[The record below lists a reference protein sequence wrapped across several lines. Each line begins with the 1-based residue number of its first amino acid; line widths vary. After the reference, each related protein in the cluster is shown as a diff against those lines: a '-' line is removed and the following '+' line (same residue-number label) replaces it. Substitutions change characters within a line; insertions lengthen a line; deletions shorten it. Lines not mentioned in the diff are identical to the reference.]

1 MSKVLL
7 IYPYFRPSN
16 DRSVF
21 RFPPL
26 GIGYLASCLLEAG
39 HDVQILDCSFMNK
52 PDAIKQA
59 QDAKAEVVGIY
70 CMITML
76 EDCLWL
82 ARQLRASAHLLMVGG
97 PLPTCDP
104 QAFLDH
110 FDVVV
115 RGEGE
120 STVLE
125 LLQAY
130 TAGSDF
136 NTIAGISYLKKTS
149 MDGKTGVETIS
160 TPDRPFIKDLDNL
173 PFPARQLLP
182 NQSYIQF
189 GKKRY
194 RYSITTVMSTRGCPY
209 DCEFCSN
216 VIFGGS
222 YRERSAR
229 NVVDE
234 IERALSIGYD
244 RISFADD
251 VFTMRK
257 KRVLE
262 VCAEI
267 KQRGLQFKWE
277 CLARVDS
284 IDDATFVELFNAGCR
299 RVYFGI
305 ESGDDT
311 VLRLMNKKITTDEA
325 RHAVMA
331 AHQAGLEVGAFFI
344 LFYPGETNQTVLNTL
359 RFATSLPLDYLGL
372 TMPYPLPG
380 TALYERV
387 KRQIKREWHP
397 GESVFG
403 SHVLIY
409 NADFSEAKMWFGIIK
424 GRAQFEI
431 NRRLRR
437 LGKLAP
443 FILRLFEA
451 PTDWLLLRLH

>member
-1 MSKVLL
+1 MTKVLL
-7 IYPYFRPSN
+7 VYPYFKPPR

-26 GIGYLASCLLEAG
+26 GVSYLASSLLKAG
-39 HDVQILDCSFMNK
+39 HQVQVIDCTFMKK
-52 PDAIKQA
+52 PEALQQA
-59 QDAKAEVVGIY
+59 MDAKAEVVGIY
-70 CMITML
+70 CMVTML

-82 ARQLRASAHLLMVGG
+82 ARQLRPNSQLLMVGG

-104 QAFLDH
+104 QAFLDD

-120 STVLE
+120 QAILE

-130 TAGSDF
+130 TSGGDYS
-136 NTIAGISYLKKTS
+136 NIHGISLHKKNMT
-149 MDGKTGVETIS
+149 DGKAQQETIS
-160 TPDRPFIKDLDNL
+160 TADRHFSKDLDSL
-173 PFPARQLLP
+173 PFPARHLLP

-189 GKKRY
+189 GKKKY
-194 RYSITTVMSTRGCPY
+194 GYAITTVMSTRGCPY
-209 DCEFCSN
+209 ECEFCSN

-222 YRERSAR
+222 YRERSAK

-234 IERALSIGYD
+234 IEQALDLGYD

-251 VFTMRK
+251 VFTLHR

-262 VCAEI
+262 ICGEI
-267 KQRGLQFKWE
+267 GRRGMHFNWE

-284 IDDATFVELFNAGCR
+284 ADEATYVAMYQAGCR

-311 VLRLMNKKITTDEA
+311 VLRLMKKKITVEEA
-325 RHAVMA
+325 QHAVMA

-359 RFATSLPLDYLGL
+359 HFATSLPLDYLGL

-387 KRQIKREWHP
+387 RGQIKREWHP
-397 GESVFG
+397 GESIFG
-403 SHVLIY
+403 SHILIY

-424 GRAQFEI
+424 GHTQFAI
-431 NRRLRR
+431 KRR
-437 LGKLAP
+437 LGKLVP
-443 FILRLFEA
+443 ITLKLFEA
-451 PTDWLLLRLH
+451 LTDWLLTRLR

>member
-1 MSKVLL
+1 MTRVLL
-7 IYPYFRPSN
+7 VYPYFRPPR

-26 GIGYLASCLLEAG
+26 GISYLASSLLKAG
-39 HDVQILDCSFMNK
+39 HEVKLLDCTFMNK
-52 PDAIKQA
+52 SEALQKA
-59 QDAKAEVVGIY
+59 LEAWAEVVGIY
-70 CMITML
+70 CMVTML
-76 EDCLWL
+76 DDCLWL
-82 ARQLRASAHLLMVGG
+82 ARQLRASARLLMVGG

-104 QAFLDH
+104 HAFMDD

-120 STVLE
+120 QTVLE
-125 LLQAY
+125 ILQDY
-130 TAGSDF
+130 STGGDF
-136 NTIAGISYLKKTS
+136 SNISGISLRRKITTN
-149 MDGKTGVETIS
+149 GRQQEETFS
-160 TPDRPFIKDLDNL
+160 TPDRPFNKDLDGL
-173 PFPARQLLP
+173 PFPARHLLP
-182 NQSYIQF
+182 NQSYIEF
-189 GKKRY
+189 GRKKY
-194 RYSITTVMSTRGCPY
+194 GYAITTVMSTRGCPY
-209 DCEFCSN
+209 ECEFCSN

-222 YRERSAR
+222 YRERSAK

-234 IERALSIGYD
+234 IEQALATGYN

-251 VFTMRK
+251 VFTLHQ

-262 VCAEI
+262 ICAEI
-267 KQRGLQFKWE
+267 KQRGLNFYWE

-284 IDDATFVELFNAGCR
+284 VDDATYVEMYQAGCR

-311 VLRLMNKKITTDEA
+311 ILKLMNKKITAAEA
-325 RHAVMA
+325 RHAVIA
-331 AHQAGLEVGAFFI
+331 AHQAGLQVGAFFI

-387 KRQIKREWHP
+387 KGQIKREWRP

-409 NADFSEAKMWFGIIK
+409 NADFSETKMWFGIIK
-424 GRAQFEI
+424 GHAQFEI
-431 NRRLRR
+431 KHRF
-437 LGKLAP
+437 GKLAP

-451 PTDWLLLRLH
+451 PTDWLLYRLH

>member
-7 IYPYFRPSN
+7 VYPYFRPPR

-26 GIGYLASCLLEAG
+26 GISYLASSLLKAG
-39 HDVQILDCSFMNK
+39 HEVGLLDCTFMNK
-52 PDAIKQA
+52 SEALKKALDSG
-59 QDAKAEVVGIY
+59 AEVVGIY
-70 CMITML
+70 CMVTML
-76 EDCLWL
+76 DDCLWL
-82 ARQLRASAHLLMVGG
+82 ARQLRASARLLMVGG

-104 QAFLDH
+104 HAFVED

-120 STVLE
+120 QTVLE
-125 LLQAY
+125 ILQAY
-130 TAGSDF
+130 SSGGDF
-136 NTIAGISYLKKTS
+136 STIPGLTLRRKATINGKQQEEAFSTS
-149 MDGKTGVETIS
+149 
-160 TPDRPFIKDLDNL
+160 DRPFNNDLDGL
-173 PFPARQLLP
+173 PLPARHLLP
-182 NQSYIQF
+182 NHSYIQF
-189 GKKRY
+189 GRKKY
-194 RYSITTVMSTRGCPY
+194 GYAITTVMSTRGCPY
-209 DCEFCSN
+209 ECEFCSN

-222 YRERSAR
+222 YRERSAK

-234 IERALSIGYD
+234 IEQALATGYD

-251 VFTMRK
+251 VFTLHQ

-262 VCAEI
+262 ICAEI
-267 KQRGLQFKWE
+267 SQRSLQFYWE

-284 IDDATFVELFNAGCR
+284 VDDATYAEMYKAGCR

-311 VLRLMNKKITTDEA
+311 ILKLMNKKITADEA

-331 AHQAGLEVGAFFI
+331 AHQAGLQVGAFFI

-387 KRQIKREWHP
+387 KGQIKREWRP

-424 GRAQFEI
+424 GHAQFEI
-431 NRRLRR
+431 KRRF
-437 LGKLAP
+437 GKLAP
-443 FILRLFEA
+443 LILRFFEA
-451 PTDWLLLRLH
+451 STDWLLYRLH

>member
-7 IYPYFRPSN
+7 IYPYFRPPR

-26 GIGYLASCLLEAG
+26 GISYLASSLIAAG
-39 HDVQILDCSFMNK
+39 HDVQVLDCTFMRK
-52 PDAIKQA
+52 PDAFQQA
-59 QDAKAEVVGIY
+59 MEAKAEVVGIY
-70 CMITML
+70 CMVTMQ
-76 EDCLWL
+76 EDCLWF
-82 ARQLRASAHLLMVGG
+82 ARQLRPTARLLMVGG

-104 QAFLDH
+104 LAFVDD

-120 STVLE
+120 ATVVE

-130 TAGSDF
+130 LSSGDYEQV
-136 NTIAGISYLKKTS
+136 AGITMRQVDADCNKVQDT
-149 MDGKTGVETIS
+149 VS
-160 TPDRPFIKDLDNL
+160 TPDRSFNRELDRL

-182 NQSYIQF
+182 NQDYIQF
-189 GKKRY
+189 GKKKY
-194 RYSITTVMSTRGCPY
+194 GYSITTVMSTRGCPY
-209 DCEFCSN
+209 QCEFCSN
-216 VIFGGS
+216 IIFGGS
-222 YRERSAR
+222 YRERSAA

-234 IERALSIGYD
+234 VEQALAAGYD

-251 VFTMRK
+251 VFTMRQ

-262 VCAEI
+262 ICDEI
-267 KQRGLQFKWE
+267 HARDLHFNWE

-284 IDDATFVELFNAGCR
+284 IDAATYVEMYNAGCR

-305 ESGDDT
+305 ESGDDSI
-311 VLRLMNKKITTDEA
+311 LKLMNKKITTEEA
-325 RHAVMA
+325 RHAVIA
-331 AHQAGLEVGAFFI
+331 AHRAGLEVGAFFI
-344 LFYPGETNQTVLNTL
+344 LFYPGETDQTVLNTL
-359 RFATSLPLDYLGL
+359 HFTTTLPVDYLGL

-387 KRQIKREWHP
+387 RSQIKRDWNP

-409 NADFSEAKMWFGIIK
+409 NADFSEAKMWVGIIK
-424 GRAQFEI
+424 GRLQFEI
-431 NRRLRR
+431 NHR
-437 LGKLAP
+437 LGRLAP
-443 FILRLFEA
+443 AVMKVFEPA
-451 PTDWLLLRLH
+451 TDWLLLHLH

>member
-7 IYPYFRPSN
+7 IYPYFKPAN

-26 GIGYLASCLLEAG
+26 GISYIAASLIGAG
-39 HDVQILDCSFMNK
+39 HEVQLLDCTF
-52 PDAIKQA
+52 IEKQQA
-59 QDAKAEVVGIY
+59 LQKALSARAEVVGIY
-70 CMITML
+70 CMVTML

-82 ARQLRASAHLLMVGG
+82 ARQLRNSARLLIVGG

-104 QAFLDH
+104 QAFLDD
-110 FDVVV
+110 FDVIV

-120 STVLE
+120 RTVVE

-130 TAGSDF
+130 STGGD
-136 NTIAGISYLKKTS
+136 ISSIPGLALRNKNRI
-149 MDGKTGVETIS
+149 DGKDNLETVF
-160 TPDRPFIKDLDNL
+160 TPDRPFIDAVDNL
-173 PFPARQLLP
+173 PFPARHLLP
-182 NQSYIQF
+182 NDNYIQF
-189 GKKRY
+189 GKKKY
-194 RYSITTVMSTRGCPY
+194 GYSITTIMSTRGCPY

-216 VIFGGS
+216 VIYGGT
-222 YRERSAR
+222 YRERSAQ

-234 IERALSIGYD
+234 VQQALELGYD

-251 VFTMRK
+251 VFTLRK

-262 VCAEI
+262 ICAEI
-267 KQRGLQFKWE
+267 KWRGLHFYWE

-284 IDDATFVELFNAGCR
+284 IDDASYQEMYHAGCR

-305 ESGDDT
+305 ESGDDQT
-311 VLRLMNKKITTDEA
+311 LKLMNKKITIEEA
-325 RHAVMA
+325 RHAVLA
-331 AHQAGLEVGAFFI
+331 AHQAGMEVGAFFI
-344 LFYPGETNQTVLNTL
+344 LFYPGESNESVLKTL
-359 RFATSLPLDYLGL
+359 QFATSLPLDYLGL

-387 KRQIKREWHP
+387 KSQIKRDWHP
-397 GESVFG
+397 GESIFG

-409 NADFSEAKMWFGIIK
+409 RGDFSETKMWFGIIK
-424 GRAQFEI
+424 GHAQFKI
-431 NRRLRR
+431 KHH

-443 FILRLFEA
+443 IMLRLFEK
-451 PTDWLLLRLH
+451 PTDWIFLRLK

>member
-7 IYPYFRPSN
+7 IYPYFRPRG

-26 GIGYLASCLLEAG
+26 GISYIASSLLEAG
-39 HDVQILDCSFMNK
+39 HEVQVLDCTFMK
-52 PDAIKQA
+52 KSTALDQA
-59 QDAKAEVVGIY
+59 LKAGADVVGIY
-70 CMITML
+70 CMVTML
-76 EDCLWL
+76 DDCLWL
-82 ARQLRASAHLLMVGG
+82 ARQLRHQTRLLIVGG

-104 QAFLDH
+104 QAFLDD

-115 RGEGE
+115 RGEAE
-120 STVLE
+120 LTVVE

-130 TAGSDF
+130 SSHADF
-136 NTIAGISYLKKTS
+136 STIPGISMRTRSNLA
-149 MDGKTGVETIS
+149 GVATAEDIF
-160 TPDRPFIKDLDNL
+160 TPDRPFVQNLDVL
-173 PFPARQLLP
+173 VMPARHLLP
-182 NQSYIQF
+182 NASYIQF
-189 GKKRY
+189 GRKKY
-194 RYSITTVMSTRGCPY
+194 GYSITTVMSTRGCPY
-209 DCEFCSN
+209 ECEFCSN

-222 YRERSAR
+222 YRERSAA

-234 IERALSIGYD
+234 VEKALALGYD

-251 VFTMRK
+251 VFTLRK

-262 VCAEI
+262 ICAEI
-267 KQRGLQFKWE
+267 NRRDLHFLWE

-284 IDDATFVELFNAGCR
+284 LDDGTYAEMYRAGCR

-305 ESGDDT
+305 ESGDEGI
-311 VLRLMNKKITTDEA
+311 LKLMNKKITAAQA
-325 RHAVMA
+325 RHAVLA
-331 AHQAGLEVGAFFI
+331 AHQAGLQVGAFFI
-344 LFYPGETNQTVLNTL
+344 LFYPGETNSTVLNTL
-359 RFATSLPLDYLGL
+359 RFATSLPVDYLGL

-387 KRQIKREWHP
+387 KSQIKRQWHP

-409 NADFSEAKMWFGIIK
+409 NSDFSEAKMWFGIIK
-424 GRAQFEI
+424 GKVQFEI
-431 NRRLRR
+431 NHH

-443 FILRLFEA
+443 IVLPLVEK
-451 PTDWLLLRLH
+451 PTDWFFKRIK

>member
-7 IYPYFRPSN
+7 IYPYFRPPN

-26 GIGYLASCLLEAG
+26 GVSYLASSLLQAG
-39 HDVQILDCSFMNK
+39 HEVELLDCTFMSK
-52 PDAIKQA
+52 PDALVKAIQA
-59 QDAKAEVVGIY
+59 RAEVVGIY
-70 CMITML
+70 CMVTML

-82 ARQLRASAHLLMVGG
+82 AKQLRPTARLLMAGG

-104 QAFLDH
+104 YAFVHD

-120 STVLE
+120 ATVLE
-125 LLQAY
+125 LLRAY
-130 TAGSDF
+130 SSGGEFSA
-136 NTIAGISYLKKTS
+136 IAGITMQKKSAT
-149 MDGKTGVETIS
+149 DGNEDKETIS
-160 TPDRPFIKDLDNL
+160 NPDRLFNHELDSL

-189 GKKRY
+189 GRKKY
-194 RYSITTVMSTRGCPY
+194 GYSITTVMSTRGCPY
-209 DCEFCSN
+209 ECEFCSN

-222 YRERSAR
+222 YRERSAA

-234 IERALSIGYD
+234 VEQALACGYD

-251 VFTMRK
+251 VFTLRR

-267 KQRGLQFKWE
+267 KQRGLHFYWE

-284 IDDATFVELFNAGCR
+284 LDDATYGEMYNAGCR

-305 ESGDDT
+305 ESGDDK
-311 VLRLMNKKITTDEA
+311 VLKLMNKKITAEEA
-325 RHAVMA
+325 RHAVIA
-331 AHQAGLEVGAFFI
+331 AHQAGLQVGAFFI

-359 RFATSLPLDYLGL
+359 HFTTTLPLDYLGL

-387 KRQIKREWHP
+387 KGQIKREWNP

-409 NADFSEAKMWFGIIK
+409 NADFSETKMWIGIIK

-431 NRRLRR
+431 NHKLRR
-437 LGKLAP
+437 MGKLMP
-443 FILRLFEA
+443 FVLKLFEK
-451 PTDWLLLRLH
+451 PTDWLLTRLH

>member
-7 IYPYFRPSN
+7 IYPYFKPPN

-26 GIGYLASCLLEAG
+26 GISYLASSLLQAG
-39 HDVQILDCSFMNK
+39 HQVELLDCTFMDK
-52 PDAIKQA
+52 PEALAKA
-59 QDAKAEVVGIY
+59 TEAKAEVVGIY
-70 CMITML
+70 CMVTMQ

-82 ARQLRASAHLLMVGG
+82 ARQLRPGTRLLMVGG

-104 QAFLDH
+104 YAFVHD

-120 STVLE
+120 ATVLE
-125 LLQAY
+125 LLKAFTTGGDY
-130 TAGSDF
+130 S
-136 NTIAGISYLKKTS
+136 TIAGISMQKKTNN
-149 MDGKTGVETIS
+149 DGVEDETIS
-160 TPDRPFIKDLDNL
+160 TPDRSFNQELDSL
-173 PFPARQLLP
+173 PFPARHLLP
-182 NQSYIQF
+182 NQSYIRF
-189 GKKRY
+189 GKKKY
-194 RYSITTVMSTRGCPY
+194 GYSITTVMSTRGCPY
-209 DCEFCSN
+209 ECEFCSN

-222 YRERSAR
+222 YRERSAM
-229 NVVDE
+229 NIVDE
-234 IERALSIGYD
+234 VEQALSFGYD

-251 VFTMRK
+251 VFTLRK

-267 KQRGLQFKWE
+267 KRRGLHFYWE

-284 IDDATFVELFNAGCR
+284 LDDTTYLEMYKAGCR

-311 VLRLMNKKITTDEA
+311 VLKLMNKKITAQEA
-325 RHAVMA
+325 RHAVVV
-331 AHQAGLEVGAFFI
+331 AHEAGLEVGAFFI

-359 RFATSLPLDYLGL
+359 HFTTNLPLDYLGL

-380 TALYERV
+380 TKLYERV
-387 KRQIKREWHP
+387 RSQIKRQWNP

-424 GRAQFEI
+424 GRGQFEI
-431 NRRLRR
+431 NHRM
-437 LGKLAP
+437 GKLAP
-443 FILRLFEA
+443 FVLKFVEGT
-451 PTDWLLLRLH
+451 TDWLLTHLH

>member
-1 MSKVLL
+1 MTKVLL
-7 IYPYFRPSN
+7 IYPYFRPPR

-26 GIGYLASCLLEAG
+26 GVSYIASTLIRAG
-39 HDVQILDCSFMNK
+39 HEVQLLDCTFMNK
-52 PDAIKQA
+52 AEALKQA
-59 QDAKAEVVGIY
+59 QFIKAEVVGIY
-70 CMITML
+70 CMVTML
-76 EDCLWL
+76 EDCLWF
-82 ARQLRASAHLLMVGG
+82 ARQLRLIARLLLVGG

-104 QAFLDH
+104 YAFLDD

-120 STVLE
+120 VTVLE

-130 TAGSDF
+130 IKGNDF
-136 NTIAGISYLKKTS
+136 STIPGIVLRKKTS
-149 MDGKTGVETIS
+149 REGKSQHETIF
-160 TPDRPFIKDLDNL
+160 TPERAFIEDLDDL
-173 PFPARQLLP
+173 PLPARHLLP
-182 NQSYIQF
+182 NARYIDF
-189 GKKRY
+189 GRKKY
-194 RYSITTVMSTRGCPY
+194 GFAITTVMSTRGCPY
-209 DCEFCSN
+209 ECEFCSN

-222 YRERSAR
+222 YRERSAG
-229 NVVDE
+229 NVVAE
-234 IERALSIGYD
+234 IKQSLALGYD

-251 VFTMRK
+251 VFTLRK
-257 KRVLE
+257 KRVME
-262 VCAEI
+262 VCEEI
-267 KQRGLQFKWE
+267 KQHGLHFYWE
-277 CLARVDS
+277 CLARVDTL
-284 IDDATFVELFNAGCR
+284 DDATYVEMFRAGCR

-305 ESGDDT
+305 ESGDDG
-311 VLRLMNKKITTDEA
+311 VLKLMNKKITAAEA
-325 RHAVMA
+325 RHAVLA

-359 RFATSLPLDYLGL
+359 HFATTLPLDYIGL

-387 KRQIKREWHP
+387 KPKIKREWHP

-424 GRAQFEI
+424 GHAQFEI
-431 NRRLRR
+431 KRR

-443 FILRLFEA
+443 FFLKIFEKT
-451 PTDWLLLRLH
+451 TDWLFMRIK

>member
-7 IYPYFRPSN
+7 IYPYFRPAN

-26 GIGYLASCLLEAG
+26 GICYLASSLMQARYEVEL
-39 HDVQILDCSFMNK
+39 LDCTFMGK
-52 PDAIKQA
+52 AEALEKA
-59 QDAKAEVVGIY
+59 LAAKAEAVGIY
-70 CMITML
+70 CMVTMQ
-76 EDCLWL
+76 EDCIWL
-82 ARQLRASAHLLMVGG
+82 ARQLRPTVHLLMVGG
-97 PLPTCDP
+97 PLPTCDAN
-104 QAFLDH
+104 AFIHD

-120 STVLE
+120 ATVLE
-125 LLQAY
+125 LLQAF
-130 TAGSDF
+130 ADGLDF
-136 NTIAGISYLKKTS
+136 SAIAGITMLRKTN
-149 MDGKTGVETIS
+149 TGSQGVDEIVS
-160 TPDRPFIKDLDNL
+160 THDRLFNKNLDTL

-189 GKKRY
+189 GKKKY
-194 RYSITTVMSTRGCPY
+194 GYSITTVMSTRGCPY
-209 DCEFCSN
+209 ECEFCSN
-216 VIFGGS
+216 VIFGSS
-222 YRERSAR
+222 YRERSAV

-234 IERALSIGYD
+234 VEQALACGYD

-251 VFTMRK
+251 VFTLRK

-262 VCAEI
+262 VCEQI
-267 KQRGLQFKWE
+267 KRRGLQFYWE

-284 IDDATFVELFNAGCR
+284 LDDATYVEMYKAGCR

-305 ESGDDT
+305 ESGDNT
-311 VLRLMNKKITTDEA
+311 ILKLMNKKITSEEA
-325 RHAVMA
+325 KHAVLA

-359 RFATSLPLDYLGL
+359 HFTTTLPLDYLGL

-387 KRQIKREWHP
+387 RGQIKREWNP

-403 SHVLIY
+403 SHVLIF
-409 NADFSEAKMWFGIIK
+409 NAEFSETKMWLGIIK
-424 GRAQFEI
+424 GRIQFEI
-431 NRRLRR
+431 IHK
-437 LGKLAP
+437 LGRLAP
-443 FILRLFEA
+443 FVLKLFEG
-451 PTDWLLLRLH
+451 PSNWLLTQLR

>member
-1 MSKVLL
+1 MSRVLL
-7 IYPYFRPSN
+7 IYPYFRPPN

-26 GIGYLASCLLEAG
+26 GISYLASSLLQAG
-39 HDVQILDCSFMNK
+39 HEVELLDCTFMSK
-52 PDAIKQA
+52 PEALVKA
-59 QDAKAEVVGIY
+59 QEAKAEVVGLY
-70 CMITML
+70 CMVTML
-76 EDCLWL
+76 DDCLWL
-82 ARQLRASAHLLMVGG
+82 ARLLMVGG

-104 QAFLDH
+104 NAFVHD

-120 STVLE
+120 ITTVE
-125 LLQAY
+125 LLQAF
-130 TAGSDF
+130 SDGGDYSA
-136 NTIAGISYLKKTS
+136 ISGITMLKKTS
-149 MDGKTGVETIS
+149 INGKENQESLS
-160 TPDRPFIKDLDNL
+160 TPDRPFNQELDSL

-189 GKKRY
+189 GKKKY
-194 RYSITTVMSTRGCPY
+194 GYSITTVMSTRGCPY
-209 DCEFCSN
+209 ECEFCSN

-222 YRERSAR
+222 YRERSAI
-229 NVVDE
+229 NIVEEVE
-234 IERALSIGYD
+234 QALSAGYD

-251 VFTMRK
+251 VFTLRK

-262 VCAEI
+262 VCSEI
-267 KQRGLQFKWE
+267 KRRNLQFNWE

-284 IDDATFVELFNAGCR
+284 LDDATYIEMYKAGCR

-311 VLRLMNKKITTDEA
+311 VLKLMSKKITADEA
-325 RHAVMA
+325 RHAVNA
-331 AHQAGLEVGAFFI
+331 AHEARLEVGAFFI

-359 RFATSLPLDYLGL
+359 HFTTSLPLDYLGL

-380 TALYERV
+380 TKLYERV
-387 KRQIKREWHP
+387 KGQIKRDWNP

-409 NADFSEAKMWFGIIK
+409 NADFSETKMWFGIIK
-424 GRAQFEI
+424 GKAQFEI
-431 NRRLRR
+431 RRR
-437 LGKLAP
+437 LGSLAP
-443 FILRLFEA
+443 IILKLFEQ
-451 PTDWLLLRLH
+451 PTDWLLTRLH

>member
-7 IYPYFRPSN
+7 IYPYFKPPN

-26 GIGYLASCLLEAG
+26 GISYLASSLMQAG
-39 HDVQILDCSFMNK
+39 YDVELLDCTFIGK
-52 PDAIKQA
+52 AEALEKA
-59 QDAKAEVVGIY
+59 LGVKAEVVGIY
-70 CMITML
+70 CMVTMQ

-82 ARQLRASAHLLMVGG
+82 ARQLRPTAKMLMVGG
-97 PLPTCDP
+97 PLPTCDAN
-104 QAFLDH
+104 AFVND
-110 FDVVV
+110 FDIVV

-120 STVLE
+120 ATVLE
-125 LLQAY
+125 LLQAFN
-130 TAGSDF
+130 AGGDF
-136 NTIAGISYLKKTS
+136 SAIAGITMLKETS
-149 MDGKTGVETIS
+149 IDGKVDEEIIS
-160 TPDRPFIKDLDNL
+160 TPDRPFIKELDNL
-173 PFPARQLLP
+173 PFPARQLLS

-189 GKKRY
+189 GKKKY
-194 RYSITTVMSTRGCPY
+194 GYSITTVMSTRGCPY
-209 DCEFCSN
+209 ECEFCSN

-222 YRERSAR
+222 YRERTAV

-234 IERALSIGYD
+234 VEQALACGYD

-251 VFTMRK
+251 VFTLRK

-267 KQRGLQFKWE
+267 KRRGMHFYWD

-284 IDDATFVELFNAGCR
+284 LDDATYVEMYKAGCR

-311 VLRLMNKKITTDEA
+311 ILKLMNKKITAEQA
-325 RHAVMA
+325 RHAVIA

-359 RFATSLPLDYLGL
+359 HFTTSLPLDYLGL

-387 KRQIKREWHP
+387 KGQIKRDWNP

-409 NADFSEAKMWFGIIK
+409 NADFSETKMWFGIIK

-431 NRRLRR
+431 NHRLRR

-443 FILRLFEA
+443 FVLKLFEG
-451 PTDWLLLRLH
+451 PTNWLLTRLR

>member
-1 MSKVLL
+1 MTKVLL

-26 GIGYLASCLLEAG
+26 GISCLASILLEAG
-39 HDVQILDCSFMNK
+39 HEVQLLDCTFMKK
-52 PDAIKQA
+52 PEALKQA
-59 QDAKAEVVGIY
+59 LEAKAEVVGIY
-70 CMITML
+70 CMVTML
-76 EDCLWL
+76 DDCLWFS
-82 ARQLRASAHLLMVGG
+82 RQLRPSTRLLMVGG

-104 QAFLDH
+104 QAFLED

-120 STVLE
+120 VTLLE

-130 TAGSDF
+130 STGSDYA
-136 NTIAGISYLKKTS
+136 NIASISYLRKTS
-149 MDGKTGVETIS
+149 IDGQAVVETIS
-160 TPDRPFIKDLDNL
+160 NPDRLFTQDLDSL

-182 NQSYIQF
+182 NHSYIQF
-189 GKKRY
+189 GRKKY
-194 RYSITTVMSTRGCPY
+194 GYAITTLMSTRGCPY

-222 YRERSAR
+222 YRERSSR

-234 IERALSIGYD
+234 IEQALACGYD

-251 VFTMRK
+251 VFTMRQ
-257 KRVLE
+257 KRVLD

-267 KQRGLQFKWE
+267 KGRGLRFNWE

-284 IDDATFVELFNAGCR
+284 IDDATFVEMYRAGCR

-311 VLRLMNKKITTDEA
+311 VLKLMNKKITASEA
-325 RHAVMA
+325 RHAVIA

-387 KRQIKREWHP
+387 KGQIKREWRP
-397 GESVFG
+397 AESVFG

-424 GRAQFEI
+424 GRVQFEI
-431 NRRLRR
+431 NRR

-443 FILRLFEA
+443 FFLRLFEA
-451 PTDWLLLRLH
+451 PTDWVLSRLR

>member
-1 MSKVLL
+1 MTRVLL
-7 IYPYFRPSN
+7 IYPFFKSRL

-26 GIGYLASCLLEAG
+26 GIAYIASSLIHAG
-39 HDVQILDCSFMNK
+39 HDVKVLDCTFM
-52 PDAIKQA
+52 DRHQALKQA
-59 QDAKAEVVGIY
+59 EEFGAEVVGIY
-70 CMITML
+70 CMVTML
-76 EDCLWL
+76 EDCLRL
-82 ARQLRASAHLLMVGG
+82 ARHLRPNAKLLVAGG

-104 QAFLDH
+104 HTFLDD

-120 STVLE
+120 VTMVE

-130 TAGSDF
+130 AVGVDLHTIPGVALRGKIDAGNSLQG
-136 NTIAGISYLKKTS
+136 GIIFS
-149 MDGKTGVETIS
+149 
-160 TPDRPFIKDLDNL
+160 PDRSFIARLDDL

-182 NQSYIQF
+182 NERYIQF
-189 GKKRY
+189 GRKKY
-194 RYSITTVMSTRGCPY
+194 GSSITTVMSTRGCPY
-209 DCEFCSN
+209 QCEFCSN

-222 YRERSAR
+222 YRQRSAG

-234 IERALSIGYD
+234 VEEALALGYE

-251 VFTMRK
+251 VFTLRK

-262 VCAEI
+262 ICTEI
-267 KQRGLQFKWE
+267 KQRQLVFRWE

-284 IDDATFVELFNAGCR
+284 LDEATYHEMFSAGCR

-311 VLRLMNKKITTDEA
+311 TLELMNKKITSAQA
-325 RHAVMA
+325 RHAVQA

-344 LFYPGETNQTVLNTL
+344 LFYPGETSGNVLNTL
-359 RFATSLPLDYLGL
+359 HFAATLPLDYIGL

-387 KRQIKREWHP
+387 KPLVKRQWRQ
-397 GESVFG
+397 GENIFG

-409 NADFSEAKMWFGIIK
+409 QSEFSATKMWFGILK
-424 GRAQFEI
+424 GHIQFAI
-431 NRRLRR
+431 NRR

-443 FILRLFEA
+443 IFLKLFEKS
-451 PTDWLLLRLH
+451 TDWLFMRII